1 VEPED
6 NDAERGASPSQL
18 RGLRALSPATLAA
31 RQETFQG
38 FGDTLAVAFE
48 LAVTPFIF
56 GLIGYGLDRWLGL
69 TPVFT
74 IVLVLFCIAG
84 LSVRMWF
91 EYDARMKAHE
101 AAGPWAR
108 PLRTSGARPPLGDG
122 G

>member
-1 VEPED
+1 MQPDD
-6 NDAERGASPSQL
+6 NDAERRAISPGL
-18 RGLRALSPATLAA
+18 RGFRGLSPAALAA

-38 FGDTLAVAFE
+38 FGDTLALAFE

-108 PLRTSGARPPLGDG
+108 PLRTSGTRPTVGDG